1 MSKTKHVVIVGTGG
15 TIASRYDPALGRTV
29 ASQGVEAIIASA
41 AKPDDFPG
49 LTFENF
55 STIAGFN
62 MTLAFADGLVRR
74 LRELLDRPEVDGVVV
89 TQGTDTME
97 ETSFLAGLLIDSEKP
112 LVFTGAQLA
121 HDHPQSDGPR
131 NLIDAI
137 CVAAADATRGL
148 GAMICF
154 NGELHGARDVTKVH
168 TSAVETFQ
176 SYHHGALGIVD
187 SGRVIAYRRPE
198 IAPHLHPERLD
209 KRVELIKAA
218 IGADGGMIDAVRQ
231 MGIDGLVVEAFGR
244 GNVSAE
250 FGQALGRVCRDGL
263 PVVIASRCPIGRVS
277 PVYGGGGGGGRDL
290 EDVGAIFA
298 GDLKGPKAR
307 LLLIAALGD
316 PAVRDRVRELF
327 NTLAP

>member
-1 MSKTKHVVIVGTGG
+1 MNKTRRVVIVGTGG

-29 ASQGVEAIIASA
+29 ASQGVEAVLGA
-41 AKPDDFPG
+41 AATPG
-49 LTFENF
+49 DLFELAFENF
-55 STIAGFN
+55 STIASFN
-62 MTLAFADGLVRR
+62 MTLTFADGLVRH
-74 LRELLDRPEVDGVVV
+74 LRELLDRPEVDGAVV

-97 ETSFLAGLLIDSEKP
+97 ETSFLASLLIDSEKP

-137 CVAAADATRGL
+137 RAAGADETKGL
-148 GAMICF
+148 GAMVCF
-154 NGELHGARDVTKVH
+154 NGELHGAREVTKVH

-187 SGRVIAYRRPE
+187 GNRVIVYRRPT
-198 IAPHLHPERLD
+198 IGLHLRPERLN
-209 KRVELIKAA
+209 KRVEILKAA
-218 IGADGGMIDAVRQ
+218 IGADGTMVDAVRQ
-231 MGIDGLVVEAFGR
+231 IGIDGLVVEGFGR

-250 FGQALGRVCRDGL
+250 FGHALGRVCRDGL
-263 PVVIASRCPIGRVS
+263 PVVITSRCPIGRVS
-277 PVYGGGGGGGRDL
+277 PIYGGGGGGGRDL
-290 EDVGAIFA
+290 EDAGAIFA

-316 PAVRDRVRELF
+316 PAARDRVRELF
-327 NTLAP
+327 NTFAP

>member
-1 MSKTKHVVIVGTGG
+1 MSNTKHVVIVGTGG

-29 ASQGVEAIIASA
+29 ASQGVEAVLASA
-41 AKPDDFPG
+41 AKPDDLPK

-55 STIAGFN
+55 STVAGFN

-74 LRELLDRPEVDGVVV
+74 LRELLDRPEVDGAVV

-97 ETSFLAGLLIDSEKP
+97 ETSFLAGLLVDSEKP

-137 CVAAADATRGL
+137 HAAVANETKGL

-154 NGELHGARDVTKVH
+154 NGELHGAREVTKVH

-187 SGRVIAYRRPE
+187 GDRVIVYRRPQLGL
-198 IAPHLHPERLD
+198 HLRPERLD
-209 KRVELIKAA
+209 KRVELLKAA
-218 IGADGGMIDAVRQ
+218 IGADGTIVDAVRQ
-231 MGIDGLVVEAFGR
+231 IR
-244 GNVSAE
+244 QS
-250 FGQALGRVCRDGL
+250 
-263 PVVIASRCPIGRVS
+263 
-277 PVYGGGGGGGRDL
+277 
-290 EDVGAIFA
+290 
-298 GDLKGPKAR
+298 K
-307 LLLIAALGD
+307 
-316 PAVRDRVRELF
+316 
-327 NTLAP
+327 